1 MELQLPGSGVQ
12 ASTAPKCA
20 ILFCA
25 LHTSVVKFHVFY
37 YVMNFVVVS

>member
-1 MELQLPGSGVQ
+1 MPGSGVQ

-25 LHTSVVKFHVFY
+25 LHSSVAEFHILY
-37 YVMNFVVVS
+37 YVMNFVVR